1 MAFFHEL
8 IANLEH
14 SPAWQQDPQARGGAV
29 SEVLKF
35 APKRLRL
42 QHRTAEDRMNQL
54 ENEIGQWQDRALL
67 AETRLRF
74 IEKSIQQIAAEHVRS
89 VRNGSIW
96 SLKTPPP
103 TPEYEAIAPA
113 RER

>member
-1 MAFFHEL
+1 MAFFHQL

-14 SPAWQQDPQARGGAV
+14 DPAWQQNAQARGGAV

-35 APKRLRL
+35 APKRMRL
-42 QHRTAEDRMNQL
+42 QHRTVEDRINQL
-54 ENEIGQWQDRALL
+54 ETEIKQWQDRALL

-89 VRNGSIW
+89 LPKKIMD
-96 SLKTPPP
+96 
-103 TPEYEAIAPA
+103 
-113 RER
+113 

>member
-14 SPAWQQDPQARGGAV
+14 SPAWQQDAQARGGAV

-35 APKRLRL
+35 APKRMRL
-42 QHRTAEDRMNQL
+42 QDQTAEDRMNQL
-54 ENEIGQWQDRALL
+54 ETEIRQWQDRALL

-74 IEKSIQQIAAEHVRS
+74 IEDSIQQIAAEHVRS
-89 VRNGSIW
+89 VPRKIVD
-96 SLKTPPP
+96 
-103 TPEYEAIAPA
+103 
-113 RER
+113 

>member
-14 SPAWQQDPQARGGAV
+14 SPEWQQDAKARGGAV

-89 VRNGSIW
+89 VPRKIMD
-96 SLKTPPP
+96 
-103 TPEYEAIAPA
+103 
-113 RER
+113 

>member
-14 SPAWQQDPQARGGAV
+14 APAWQQDAQARGGAV

-35 APKRLRL
+35 APKRMRL
-42 QHRTAEDRMNQL
+42 QHQTAEDRINQL
-54 ENEIGQWQDRALL
+54 ETEIKQWQDRALL

-74 IEKSIQQIAAEHVRS
+74 IEKSIQQIAAEHVRFLPKK
-89 VRNGSIW
+89 IMD
-96 SLKTPPP
+96 
-103 TPEYEAIAPA
+103 
-113 RER
+113 